1 MRKNYKLFL
10 VLLVVSFVLTV
21 LAGCV
26 NSSDKPA
33 QETVSDAKKGE
44 TDSKGQDSLAAQQE
58 EPYEFDWVFAWMRE
72 LPPENDPIKQVIE
85 KDTNTKFNPV
95 IIPLN
100 EYAEKVQVM
109 IAGGDYP
116 ELIQFIPGMDWK
128 TLAEQGAFIPI
139 DELLQYGPNLQKIIP
154 EENWNLVKMKGKI
167 WGVPLL
173 NVLNPSQLFVRL
185 DWIEELRLGDGWED
199 KLGEENFKTID
210 DFYNVLKAFKEHKGA
225 TYTCSGIGGLSPLF
239 GAFGVIPV
247 SDFYIK
253 EGNEVLRVTQHP
265 RMKDALAWVNKLYK
279 EGLIDPEFITNK
291 QEQLNNKALEG
302 KTGMLYDI
310 WNLPFRLEVQHNIK
324 EIDPNAK
331 WVRTNPPKGPEGHV
345 YLRGDSRVMDGV
357 FMISSKAKDPK
368 RLIQFLD
375 YLIDGKGYEVSQYGI
390 EGTHFVR
397 KDGKI
402 EFTEEGKAEWVA
414 VYGKMRHIWDPDFW
428 YAKYDK
434 YAENLEDAAMEN
446 PVLPNVAEAF
456 TPGLIWKQYGAD
468 LNRYEQEMLLKFI
481 IGEEPLDK
489 WDEYVKTAN
498 EVYHAQ
504 EISEEII
511 EGLKADGRLN

>member
-1 MRKNYKLFL
+1 MKKRYKLWLLILAASFL
-10 VLLVVSFVLTV
+10 LSV
-21 LAGCV
+21 LAGCSRNQDQKAV
-26 NSSDKPA
+26 H
-33 QETVSDAKKGE
+33 E
-44 TDSKGQDSLAAQQE
+44 DSKEASIEGRDDSTVQQE
-58 EPYEFDWVFAWMRE
+58 EPPYEFDWMYQWIRE
-72 LPPENDPIKQVIE
+72 LPPDNDPIKQIIE
-85 KDTNTKFNPV
+85 KDTNTKFNV
-95 IIPLN
+95 IIPPPN
-100 EYAEKVQVM
+100 EYAEKVQ
-109 IAGGDYP
+109 IAVASGDYP
-116 ELIQFIPGMDWK
+116 ELIQFMGGMDWK
-128 TLAEQGAFIPI
+128 TLAQQGAFIPI
-139 DELLQYGPNLQKIIP
+139 DDLLQYGPNLQKIIP
-154 EENWNLVKMKGKI
+154 EENWNLVKMDGKI

-173 NVLNPSQLFVRL
+173 NVRNPVQLFIRL
-185 DWIEELRLGDGWED
+185 DWIEELGLGDGWED

-210 DFYNVLKAFKEHKGA
+210 DFYNVLKAFKEHKNA
-225 TYTCSGIGGLSPLF
+225 TYTCNGIGGLAPLF
-239 GAFGVIPV
+239 GAFGVMPG

-253 EGNEVLRVTQHP
+253 EGNEILRVTQHP
-265 RMKDALAWVNKLYK
+265 RMKDALAWINKLYQ

-291 QEQLNNKALEG
+291 SEQLTNKALEG
-302 KTGMLYDI
+302 RAGMVYDI
-310 WNLPFRLEVQHNIK
+310 WNLPFRLDVQHKIQ

-331 WVRTNPPKGPEGHV
+331 WVRTNPPKGPEGYA
-345 YLRGDSRVMDGV
+345 YLKDDSRVMDGV
-357 FMISSKAKDPK
+357 FMISAKAKDPK

-390 EGTHFVR
+390 EGIHFVR

-428 YAKYDK
+428 YAKYSK

-446 PVLPNVAEAF
+446 PVLLNVAEAF
-456 TPGLIWKQYGAD
+456 TPGPIWKQYGAD

-489 WDEYVKTAN
+489 WDEYVKAAN